1 MEQQQAQ
8 GRPEHDRGTADRP
21 GWSRLLTAVG
31 WLTVSG
37 AIVELCAR
45 EVARRSLVYHLTG
58 YTPGVLAFVI
68 VTAVTATALA
78 GDRTRRPHRRTA
90 LVFAWLFAIGL
101 AFQLQLNARLQSDG
115 FYYFSYLRS
124 LAFDRDVDFRNDYT
138 LLGLGDKP
146 HLFQRTP
153 TGHAQSAASIGPAI
167 LWAPFFAAGHVVALR
182 LGATNPNVTANGIS
196 FPYRQAVCVAG
207 LLYGLIGCWFCYR
220 LTALFFDARV
230 AALATTLAV
239 LGSFMLWYLIKEPS
253 MTHGPSMAAVA
264 GFVWAWIATRNGRT
278 TRQWAWL
285 GAIAGFMTLIR
296 WQNALFALLPAWD
309 AIAALVV
316 AARAADRPRVIRVL
330 TGGAIFTLCAT
341 LAFIPQMIAWR
352 AIYGSWLAV
361 SPIGPQI
368 RWTDPQ
374 LADIL
379 WSSRNGLLSWSPI
392 LYVGAIGL
400 VIFAASVPAVGIPVL
415 VAVGVMTYF
424 NASVQDWWGSDGF
437 GGRRFD
443 GTIPFFC
450 LGIAAFARYAA
461 ALVQRHPLRVVAACG
476 ALLVLWNL
484 TLMSV
489 AQTGLFRIGT
499 PVSFGETGSAQAL
512 TFHRWFG
519 NPFTYP
525 ASLAFALRNGL
536 PPGRYDLLRVNRF
549 LVDPLRPYGRID
561 IGGDDSWLIG
571 EGWHAAEREGPA
583 TFRWA
588 ASPAT
593 VLIPLDHA
601 APLTVRVRVHAFTY
615 PGAAPQTMSL
625 TVNGRTFGPV
635 PVPEGWETL
644 EFATG
649 IDAWRERVN
658 RLQLDFGRVR
668 TPAEVGLSGDG
679 RPLAAAVDSIL
690 VQAR

>member
-1 MEQQQAQ
+1 M
-8 GRPEHDRGTADRP
+8 
-21 GWSRLLTAVG
+21 SSAV
-31 WLTVSG
+31 
-37 AIVELCAR
+37 IELCAR
-45 EVARRSLVYHLTG
+45 EVARHSLAYQLTG
-58 YTPGVLAFVI
+58 RTPGVLALVI
-68 VTAVTATALA
+68 VTAVTAIALA
-78 GDRTRRPHRRTA
+78 RDRVRHSRRRAA

-101 AFQLQLNARLQSDG
+101 AFQLHLNARLQSDG

-146 HLFQRTP
+146 HLFQPTQ

-167 LWAPFFAAGHVVALR
+167 IWAPFFAAGHVVALR
-182 LGATNPNVTANGIS
+182 LSATNPDVDANGIS
-196 FPYRQAVCVAG
+196 FPYRQSVCVAG
-207 LLYGLIGCWFCYR
+207 LLYGLIGCWFCFR
-220 LTALFFDARV
+220 LTGLFFDARV

-239 LGSFMLWYLIKEPS
+239 LGSFILWYLIKEPS

-316 AARAADRPRVIRVL
+316 AARTSDRPRVIRVL
-330 TGGAIFTLCAT
+330 TGGAIFTCSAT
-341 LAFIPQMIAWR
+341 LAFIPQMIAWH

-368 RWTDPQ
+368 RWTAPQ

-400 VIFAASVPAVGIPVL
+400 VMFAASVPAVGIPVL
-415 VAVGVMTYF
+415 VAVAVMTYF
-424 NASVQDWWGSDGF
+424 NAAVQDWWGSDGF

-450 LGIAAFARYAA
+450 LGIAAFARDAA
-461 ALVQRHPLRVVAACG
+461 ALARRHPLRIVAACG

-484 TLMSV
+484 TLISV
-489 AQTGLFRIGT
+489 AQTGLFRLGT
-499 PVSFGETGSAQAL
+499 PVSFGEAGAAQAL
-512 TFHRWFG
+512 AFHRWLG

-525 ASLAFALRNGL
+525 ASLVFSFRNGL
-536 PPGRYDLLRVNRF
+536 PPGRYDLLGVNRF
-549 LVDPLRPYGRID
+549 LGDPVRPYGRID
-561 IGGDDSWLIG
+561 IGAEDGSLVG
-571 EGWHAAEREGPA
+571 EGWHAAEKEGPI

-601 APLTVRVRVHAFTY
+601 APLTVQVRVHAFTY
-615 PGAAPQTMSL
+615 PGATPQTMAL

-635 PVPEGWETL
+635 PVPERWETL
-644 EFATG
+644 EFTTG
-649 IDAWRERVN
+649 IDAWRGRVN
-658 RLQLDFGRVR
+658 RVQLDFGRVR

-679 RPLAAAVDSIL
+679 RPLAAAVDYIR
-690 VQAR
+690 VQTR

>member
-1 MEQQQAQ
+1 M
-8 GRPEHDRGTADRP
+8 
-21 GWSRLLTAVG
+21 AVA
-31 WLTVSG
+31 WLAVSG

-45 EVARRSLVYHLTG
+45 EVARRSIADQLTG
-58 YTPGVLAFVI
+58 HTPGAPALVM
-68 VTAVTATALA
+68 VTAATAIALA
-78 GDRTRRPHRRTA
+78 GGGPRRPRRRAA

-101 AFQLQLNARLQSDG
+101 AFQLQLGARLQSDG

-124 LAFDRDVDFRNDYT
+124 LAFDRDLDFTNDYT

-146 HLFQRTP
+146 HLFQPTP

-167 LWAPFFAAGHVVALR
+167 LWSPFFAAAHVTALR
-182 LGATNPNVTANGIS
+182 LGAANPDINANGIS

-207 LLYGLIGCWFCYR
+207 LLYGLIGCWFCVR
-220 LTALFFDARV
+220 LTALCFGARL

-239 LGSFMLWYLIKEPS
+239 LGSFILWYLIKEPS

-264 GFVWAWIATRNGRT
+264 GFVWAWIATRDGRT

-285 GAIAGFMTLIR
+285 GAIAGLMTLIR
-296 WQNALFALLPAWD
+296 WQNALFALLPACD
-309 AIAALVV
+309 AIAALLA
-316 AARAADRPRVIRVL
+316 AARASDRPRVTRVL
-330 TGGAIFTLCAT
+330 TGGAVFTLCAT
-341 LAFIPQMIAWR
+341 LAFVPQMIAWH

-374 LADIL
+374 IADTL

-400 VIFAASVPAVGIPVL
+400 VMFAVSMPAVGIPAL
-415 VAVGVMTYF
+415 LAVAVMTYF
-424 NASVQDWWGSDGF
+424 NASVQDWWGSDGY

-443 GTIPFFC
+443 GTIPLFC
-450 LGIAAFARYAA
+450 LGIASFAGYAA
-461 ALVQRHPLRVVAACG
+461 ALTRRHPLRVVAACG

-489 AQTGLFRIGT
+489 AQSGLFRIGT
-499 PVSFGETGSAQAL
+499 PVSFGETGSAQARAL
-512 TFHRWFG
+512 HAWFG
-519 NPFTYP
+519 HPFTYP

-536 PPGRYDLLRVNRF
+536 PPGRYDLLAVNRF
-549 LVDPLRPYGRID
+549 LSDPLRPYGRVD
-561 IGGDDSWLIG
+561 IGGEDGWLLDD
-571 EGWHAAEREGPA
+571 GWHAAEREGPI

-601 APLTVRVRVHAFTY
+601 APLTVQVRVRAFTY
-615 PGAAPQTMSL
+615 PGATPQTMAF

-635 PVPEGWETL
+635 PVPDRWETL

-649 IDAWRERVN
+649 IDAWRGRIN

-668 TPAEVGLSGDG
+668 TPAEVGLGGDT
-679 RPLAAAVDSIL
+679 RPLAAAVDYVR
-690 VQAR
+690 VQKR

>member
-1 MEQQQAQ
+1 M
-8 GRPEHDRGTADRP
+8 
-21 GWSRLLTAVG
+21 
-31 WLTVSG
+31 
-37 AIVELCAR
+37 IELCAR
-45 EVARRSLVYHLTG
+45 EVARHSLAYRLTG
-58 YTPGVLAFVI
+58 RTPGVLALVV
-68 VTAVTATALA
+68 VTAVTAIALA
-78 GDRTRRPHRRTA
+78 GDRGRHARRRAA

-101 AFQLQLNARLQSDG
+101 AFQLHLGARLQSDG

-124 LAFDRDVDFRNDYT
+124 LAFDRDLDFTNDYT

-146 HLFQRTP
+146 HLFRPTP

-167 LWAPFFAAGHVVALR
+167 LWSPFFAAAHLTALR
-182 LGATNPNVTANGIS
+182 LGSTNPEIDANGIS

-207 LLYGLIGCWFCYR
+207 LLYGLIGCWFCFR
-220 LTALFFDARV
+220 LTARFYEVRL

-239 LGSFMLWYLIKEPS
+239 LGSFILWYLVKEPS

-264 GFVWAWIATRNGRT
+264 GFVWAWIATRDGRT

-296 WQNALFALLPAWD
+296 WQNALFALLPACD
-309 AIAALVV
+309 AVAALV
-316 AARAADRPRVIRVL
+316 AAGRATDRPRVIRVL
-330 TGGAIFTLCAT
+330 IDGATFTLCAT
-341 LAFIPQMIAWR
+341 LAFIPQMIAWH

-374 LADIL
+374 LSDIL

-400 VIFAASVPAVGIPVL
+400 IMFAVSVPAVGIPVL
-415 VAVGVMTYF
+415 LAVAVMTYF

-443 GTIPFFC
+443 GTIPLFC

-461 ALVQRHPLRVVAACG
+461 TLTGRHPLRTVAVCG
-476 ALLVLWNL
+476 GLLILWNL
-484 TLMSV
+484 TLMS
-489 AQTGLFRIGT
+489 AALSGLFRIGT
-499 PVSFGETGSAQAL
+499 PVSFGETGAAQARA
-512 TFHRWFG
+512 FHSWFG

-536 PPGRYDLLRVNRF
+536 PPDRYDLLAVNRF
-549 LVDPLRPYGRID
+549 LSDPLRPYGRVD
-561 IGGDDSWLIG
+561 IGGDDTWLVDD
-571 EGWHAAEREGPA
+571 GWHAAEKEGPV

-588 ASPAT
+588 ASPAA

-601 APLTVRVRVHAFTY
+601 ASLTVQVRLRPFSY
-615 PGAAPQTMSL
+615 PGATPQTIAL

-635 PVPEGWETL
+635 PVPERWETL

-649 IDAWRERVN
+649 IDAWRGRVN

-668 TPAEVGLSGDG
+668 APAEVGLGSDG
-679 RPLAAAVDSIL
+679 RQLAAAVDYIR
-690 VQAR
+690 VQKR